1 MEGVQVGLL
10 GNEAEPDVVEAKH
23 PGVVAAV
30 VHVHQGVA
38 RQHIRPCSDNGLD

>member
-10 GNEAEPDVVEAKH
+10 GNESEPDVVEAEH

-38 RQHIRPCSDNGLD
+38 